1 MMSAYRPL
9 RVFGVVGLVLLVAS
23 MAGAIFALNPG
34 QVDASK
40 MMLPT
45 PVHEKSVVCYG
56 VVDVPQ
62 GVTALFPLQAG
73 RVVEVKV
80 QDNDLVKAG
89 DPLLRVDDR
98 LASFRVREAEAD
110 HRAAQA
116 QLDQARHLPD
126 QQRAKLAQQQAGL
139 AATRAKLAA
148 ARYQL
153 QRVKELEKIN
163 QKNKEEVGAAAE
175 LVKEAEAAEQA
186 DLEKLKEL
194 QTIDP
199 SNQVTRAE
207 ADVSAKQARLE
218 QARLAL
224 DECTL
229 KAPQDGQVLQ
239 VLVGVGSL
247 LSGQPNQ
254 PVMVFCPGTTRVVRA
269 EVEQEFASRISLGQQ
284 VSIQDEAA
292 IAGTIWTGK
301 VLRLSDWFTFRRPLG
316 QEPMRLTNN
325 DVRMLECLIAIDQAP
340 DQPKLRI
347 GQRVRVT
354 TGRAN

>member
-34 QVDASK
+34 QGDASK

-56 VVDVPQ
+56 TVDVEQ
-62 GVTALFPLQAG
+62 GVTPLFPLQGG
-73 RVVEVKV
+73 RVVEVMVK
-80 QDNDLVKAG
+80 DNDAVKSGA
-89 DPLLRVDDR
+89 PLLRIDDR
-98 LASFRVREAEAD
+98 LANFRLNEAEAD
-110 HRAAQA
+110 LRAAQA

-126 QQRAKLAQQQAGL
+126 QQRAKVAQQNAAL
-139 AATRAKLAA
+139 AATRARIAA
-148 ARYQL
+148 ARLQY

-163 QKNKEEVGAAAE
+163 QKNKEDVGAAAE

-194 QTIDP
+194 ETFDP
-199 SNQVTRAE
+199 SKQVARAE
-207 ADVSAKQARLE
+207 ADVAAKLARQE

-239 VLVGVGSL
+239 VLIGVGSL

-269 EVEQEFASRISLGQQ
+269 ELEQEFASRISLGQP

-292 IAGTIWTGK
+292 ISGTIWTGK
-301 VLRLSDWFTFRRPLG
+301 VLRLSDWFTYRRPLG

-325 DVRMLECLIAIDQAP
+325 DVRTLECLIAIEQTP
-340 DQPKLRI
+340 DQPRLRI